1 MKITTNRRLFLQG
14 TAVTGVAA
22 ALAGCS
28 QQSAD
33 EQKKQA
39 DADNKKKAD
48 EQAALPSTAWERA
61 EYDAVKDGGT
71 ITLAIAQIPV
81 NWNPLN
87 IDGNQVDTRRITEPM
102 GNTSGITITEEG
114 AVELDPNYIE
124 SAEVTSEDPQ
134 IVTVKYNSKAKWE
147 NGKPVTV
154 EDFKSQVA
162 SLNGSNKAF
171 TITST
176 QGWDLIKEVRPK
188 GEHDMEIEYTTPFP
202 DWMSFLY
209 PTVPQEVTA
218 DPKAFNESLIEK
230 PTLSKGPYK
239 LSSLDKTGG
248 VVTLERNPEWWG
260 QKGKLDTVI
269 FQVVTQQNQP
279 QSFANGELDYL
290 EIGDGDTLGQAKG
303 RKGASIQKSNGL
315 TWTHLTLN
323 INGGGGALADVE
335 ARKAIFKAVDREAV
349 SRAVVAPLESPINLV
364 NNYVYLPGQDGYEDS
379 FDGFLDSA
387 DAKKAEKILT
397 DAGYTKDGDVYAKD
411 GKKLEFEI
419 VIPAETKSNE
429 DRAKQIMN
437 DLNAIGFKVK
447 LKTVPSDKYF
457 NDYIIA
463 KDFSA
468 ATFSWVGTVLAELHG
483 ANLYLPDSNQ
493 NYTGVDDQKLAT
505 LNEQMQQ
512 ELDPDKRRTV
522 GNEFSKQQA
531 STYSVLPFYATPI
544 IVGLTEGLV
553 NIGASQFETFDWTT
567 VGFKA

>member
-71 ITLAIAQIPV
+71 ITLAIGQIPV

-102 GNTSGITITEEG
+102 GNTSGIKITEEG

-162 SLNGSNKAF
+162 SLNGSNKDF

-290 EIGDGDTLGQAKG
+290 EIQDGDTLGQAKG

-387 DAKKAEKILT
+387 DAKEAEKILT

-457 NDYIIA
+457 NDYINA

-468 ATFSWVGTVLAELHG
+468 ATFSWIGTVLAELSG
-483 ANLYLPDSNQ
+483 ANVYLPESNQ
-493 NYTGVDDQKLAT
+493 NFTGVDDQKLAT

-522 GNEFSKQQA
+522 ANEFSKQQA